1 MARQLR
7 LEYNLQYDPKDVDIR
22 LQHFTVDR
30 IIQMINDNELEIS
43 EENDLQ
49 RLPDIWDEKRKS
61 LLIESLMINLPLPMF
76 YLDGSE
82 RPWRVIDG
90 LQRFTTL
97 FQFIS
102 EKSPEKFE
110 LKKLEYLKKEYHSYT
125 YDELPLFMQRRILE
139 APIEAFVINP
149 GTSPAVKYSIFQRIN
164 TQGLKLTGQEVR
176 NAVYRGIPSDFTK
189 ELATTPEFIRST
201 NGKVSNKRM
210 ADREYATRFIA
221 FQKFKDQYISDI
233 DEFLRLAMQSL
244 YDANNEIL
252 VNLRQSFIISM
263 NRSYQLLGK
272 YAFYRMEQ
280 NMTPKGRTPNKAI
293 FDTLS
298 WNLSQLDGRQF
309 DFLLSKKGKFV
320 KEYVNLQHEN
330 MDFFKAINDT
340 TSSKKAVTNRFN
352 ILQEFTNNFL

>member
-1 MARQLR
+1 MARQMR

-30 IIQMINDNELEIS
+30 IIAMIDDNELEIS

-49 RLPDIWDEKRKS
+49 RLPDIWDDRRKS

-90 LQRFTTL
+90 LQRLTTL

-102 EKSPEKFE
+102 KKSPYKFE
-110 LKKLEYLKKEYHSYT
+110 LKKLEYLKKEYPNYT
-125 YDELPLFMQRRILE
+125 FDELPLFMQRRILE

-149 GTSPAVKYSIFQRIN
+149 GTSPEVKYSIFQRIN

-189 ELATTPEFIRST
+189 ELANHPAFIKAT
-201 NGKVSNKRM
+201 NKKVSNKRM
-210 ADREYATRFIA
+210 SDREYAARYIA
-221 FQKFKDQYISDI
+221 FHSFKEQYISDI

-244 YDANNEIL
+244 YKAEAGVLSD
-252 VNLRQSFIISM
+252 LRNSFVTAM
-263 NRSYQLLGK
+263 NRAYSLLGD

-280 NMTPKGRTPNKAI
+280 NMKPRGRTPNKAI

-298 WNLSQLDGRQF
+298 WNLSILTDTQF
-309 DFLLSKKGKFV
+309 NLLMNQKGKFT
-320 KEYVNLQHEN
+320 KEYVKLQHDN
-330 MDFFKAINDT
+330 IDFFKAINDT
-340 TSSKKAVTNRFN
+340 TSSKKAVTNRFE
-352 ILQEFTNNFL
+352 ILQQFINNML